1 MRWLIFA
8 IIAWF
13 CIGLELGFADALQ
26 IGNGT
31 AQPSFV
37 MILLAF
43 VALWTTTGHVVA
55 AALIC
60 GVVLDLVFVV
70 PLRTGDTIVVLGPH
84 ALGCLLGSYTA
95 RTMRGL
101 MFRRGALAVGF
112 LAMVATFVSCVVVT
126 ACLRIRG
133 FYEPLDIPSAS
144 SSLFAGLIASL
155 ITFGVGI
162 PFGWLLGA
170 LRKPLGFPQTGRSAF
185 RMP

>member
-1 MRWLIFA
+1 MRWLFFCIV
-8 IIAWF
+8 AWF

-26 IGNGT
+26 VGQGK

-43 VALWTTTGHVVA
+43 VALWTTTSHVVVA
-55 AALIC
+55 SLFC
-60 GVVLDLVFVV
+60 GLFLDLVFVV
-70 PLRTGDTIVVLGPH
+70 PLASGETAVILGPH
-84 ALGCLLGSYTA
+84 ALGCMLGAYTV

-112 LAMVATFVSCVVVT
+112 LAMVGTFVACVVVI
-126 ACLRIRG
+126 ACLRIRN
-133 FYEPLDIPSAS
+133 FYEPLDIPPAS
-144 SSLFAGLIASL
+144 STLFAGLLAAL

-170 LRKPLGFPQTGRSAF
+170 LRKPLGFPQSGRSAF
-185 RMP
+185 RLP

>member
-55 AALIC
+55 ASLIC
-60 GVVLDLVFVV
+60 GLVLDLVFVV